1 MLVEFP
7 VLDSSRACQAGVL
20 SCWHVADGVHVARGR
35 VLAEVQVGD
44 AETEVLA
51 PASGTVHLMVAAD
64 EATAQGAP
72 IARIEQGPDDLR
84 Q

>member
-7 VLDSSRACQAGVL
+7 VLDASRACQAGVL
-20 SCWHVADGVHVARGR
+20 SHWHVADGVHVARGR

-44 AETEVLA
+44 AEAEVLA
-51 PASGTVHLMVAAD
+51 PASGTVHLMVAPD

-72 IARIEQGPDDLR
+72 IAQIEPDPGDPR